1 MYFFMLWI
9 FQHLILSLE
18 VDMHPYIITRHLHI
32 DHLKGP
38 CFNWALEWKAFMTT
52 LLTLISDLEI

>member
-1 MYFFMLWI
+1 MNFSASDSGVCGSGHGYL
-9 FQHLILSLE
+9 
-18 VDMHPYIITRHLHI
+18 ITRHLHI

-38 CFNWALEWKAFMTT
+38 CFNRELEWKAFMTT